1 MIMNVELEKNKIIRI
16 SGPASIKVVNGSIRI
31 LGATY
36 SEGERVVISKY
47 RSYALKCIGDKAV
60 IEVSL
65 GDGGAVE
72 EPSEG
77 EEVID
82 VWENT
87 VEKIINECSNNKCKV
102 IVVGPVESGKSS
114 LTALIANVSLE
125 KGLKPIII
133 DADVGQADIGP
144 PGFISAAI
152 VENKILWLRDL
163 KASYLKIVG
172 SITPAYVM
180 HKIIS
185 NIMFLVDRVKNSGD
199 VVVID
204 TDGWVQGY
212 QAIEYKI
219 DLIRTVNPT
228 HVIVL
233 ADKQLANA
241 LEKAFQDNA
250 DINVVYLPSPKVVR
264 KRDRDDRRY
273 LRSKSYRRY
282 LEDGKVRKIKLREV
296 ALIGSALFIGEK
308 ADLNTLREILKPLNI
323 TPLYAS
329 SLHNTLF
336 IVVDK
341 QQVNIRSIVE
351 TVSQELGFS
360 EVYVFT
366 KGFEKGLL
374 VGLVGED
381 SNNEIPGIIV
391 SIDFNKEEISIQTK
405 HEGKIRAII
414 FSKIKLSDEW
424 EEVGK
429 PSRYMI

>member
-16 SGPASIKVVNGSIRI
+16 NGPAAIKVINGSIKI

-36 SEGERVVISKY
+36 NEGERLIINKY
-47 RSYALKCIGDKAV
+47 RSYALKCIDDKAV

-65 GDGGAVE
+65 GDGGAIE

-77 EEVID
+77 EEVVDI
-82 VWENT
+82 WEENIG
-87 VEKIINECSNNKCKV
+87 KIVDECRGRKCRI

-114 LTALIANVSLE
+114 LTAFIANTSLE
-125 KGLKPIII
+125 KGLKPIVI

-163 KASYLKIVG
+163 KANYLKIVG
-172 SITPAYVM
+172 SITPAHVM

-185 NIMFLVDRVKNSGD
+185 NTMFLVNCVKDSGD
-199 VVVID
+199 IIIID

-219 DLIRTVNPT
+219 DLVRAINPT

-241 LEKAFQDNA
+241 LENAFKDNTS
-250 DINVVYLPSPKVVR
+250 INVVHLPSPKVVR

-282 LEDGKVRKIKLREV
+282 LEDGKIRKIKLRETG
-296 ALIGSALFIGEK
+296 LIGSALFIGEK
-308 ADLNTLREILKPLNI
+308 IDLNTLREILKPSNI

-329 SLHNTLF
+329 ALHNTLF

-351 TVSQELGFS
+351 AVSQKLGFS

-374 VGLVGED
+374 VGLIGED
-381 SNNEIPGIIV
+381 PNSEVPGIV
-391 SIDFNKEEISIQTK
+391 TSIDFNKEEISIQTK
-405 HEGKIRAII
+405 YEGKIRAII